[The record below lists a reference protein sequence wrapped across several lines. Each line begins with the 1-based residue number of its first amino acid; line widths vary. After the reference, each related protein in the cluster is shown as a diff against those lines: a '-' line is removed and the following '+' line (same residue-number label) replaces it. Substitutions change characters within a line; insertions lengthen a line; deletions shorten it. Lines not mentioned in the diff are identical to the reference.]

1 MQLRDRQGRYISRGT
16 VRRVARCA
24 TNRFRG
30 TSWSGTPIALGVDSE
45 EEGTWM
51 VTRRCIHCEAD
62 IEMID
67 SSGTTCPICGLDP
80 DLPKLAFDDAP
91 AFFFAGEPR
100 LEPIPI
106 VVRSRIPA

>member
-1 MQLRDRQGRYISRGT
+1 
-16 VRRVARCA
+16 
-24 TNRFRG
+24 
-30 TSWSGTPIALGVDSE
+30 LGVDSE

-51 VTRRCIHCEAD
+51 VTRRCVHCEAD
-62 IEMID
+62 IEMLD
-67 SSGTTCPICGLDP
+67 GSGTTCPICGLDP